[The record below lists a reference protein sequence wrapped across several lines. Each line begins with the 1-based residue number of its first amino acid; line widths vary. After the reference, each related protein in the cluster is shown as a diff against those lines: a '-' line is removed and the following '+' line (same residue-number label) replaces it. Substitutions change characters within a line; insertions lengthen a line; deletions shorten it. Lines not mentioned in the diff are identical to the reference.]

1 MAQEPL
7 KGFTFIDLSTRLPG
21 PLAGNLIGGLGA
33 KVIKIEDLQV
43 QDPFNKGLFSE
54 MDECFKEW
62 YSSLNN
68 KKEILRFDFKSK
80 KDIEKIHELVKK
92 SDGVIMGLPPKVKK
106 ALKLTN
112 SDLELYKKPLCII
125 DLKASKTQVGSMH
138 ELNALALSGMLKL
151 YVDGRKEKTLR
162 PPFLPFAGIS
172 FGQKVGMD
180 LLAGTLQA
188 QREEKVVFISTY
200 LFETNKE
207 VFQPFWTETL
217 QKGGRT
223 KFLHSGLYPCYC
235 LYRTKDNGYVALAAV
250 EKKFWLKFCELFNLD
265 IPLEQR
271 FEKGERIFNKV
282 SNLFLSLSK
291 KEISDALKGNDICLS
306 LV

>member
-1 MAQEPL
+1 MAQKPL

-33 KVIKIEDLQV
+33 KVIKVEDLQV

-54 MDECFKEW
+54 MDECFTEW
-62 YSSLNN
+62 YSSLNSR
-68 KKEILRFDFKSK
+68 KEILRFDFKNQQ
-80 KDIEKIHELVKK
+80 DVEKIHEFIKG

-106 ALKLTN
+106 TLKLTN
-112 SDLELYKKPLCII
+112 SDIELYNKPLCVI

-138 ELNALALSGMLKL
+138 ELNALALSGVLKL
-151 YVDGRKEKTLR
+151 YVDGKKEKMLR

-188 QREEKVVFISTY
+188 QREKRAVFISTY

-217 QKGGRT
+217 QKKGRT
-223 KFLHSGLYPCYC
+223 KFLHSGLFPCYC
-235 LYRTKDNGYVALAAV
+235 LYRTKDNEYVALAAV
-250 EKKFWLKFCELFNLD
+250 EKKFWLKFCELFDLK
-265 IPLEQR
+265 IPPEKR
-271 FEKGERIFNKV
+271 FDKGEVIFSRI
-282 SNLFLSLSK
+282 SQRFLSLSK
-291 KEISDALKGNDICLS
+291 KEITDILSGNDICLS

>member
-1 MAQEPL
+1 MIQEPL

-33 KVIKIEDLQV
+33 KVIKIEDIMI
-43 QDPFNKGLFSE
+43 QDPFSKGLFSE
-54 MDECFKEW
+54 MDECFPEW
-62 YSSLNN
+62 YNTLNN

-80 KDIEKIHELVKK
+80 QDTQKIRNLIKK
-92 SDGVIMGLPPKVKK
+92 SDGVIMGLPPNVKK

-112 SDLELYKKPLCII
+112 SDLELHNKPLCVI
-125 DLKASKTQVGSMH
+125 DLKASKNQVGSMH

-188 QREEKVVFISTY
+188 QKEKKVVFISTY

-207 VFQPFWTETL
+207 VFQPFWTENL
-217 QKGGRT
+217 QKRGRT

-235 LYRTKDNGYVALAAV
+235 LYRTKDDGYVALAAV
-250 EKKFWLKFCELFNLD
+250 EKKFWLKFCEIFGLN

-271 FEKGERIFNKV
+271 FEKGEKV
-282 SNLFLSLSK
+282 FKAISDLFLGLSK
-291 KEISDALKGNDICLS
+291 KEVSDILKDNDICLS

>member
-1 MAQEPL
+1 MAHKPL
-7 KGFTFIDLSTRLPG
+7 KGFTFIDLSSRLPG

-33 KVIKIEDLQV
+33 NVIKVEDLQI

-54 MDECFKEW
+54 MDECFTEW
-62 YSSLNN
+62 YNSLNN
-68 KKEILRFDFKSK
+68 RKEILRLDFKNQQ
-80 KDIEKIHELVKK
+80 DIEKIHELIKK

-106 ALKLTN
+106 VLKLTN
-112 SDLELYKKPLCII
+112 SDLELYNRPLCVI

-138 ELNALALSGMLKL
+138 ELNALALSGVLKL

-188 QREEKVVFISTY
+188 YREKKVIFLSTY

-207 VFQPFWTETL
+207 VFQPFWTEAL
-217 QKGGRT
+217 QKRART
-223 KFLHSGLYPCYC
+223 KFLHSGLFPCYC
-235 LYRTKDNGYVALAAV
+235 LYRTKDDGYVALAAV
-250 EKKFWLKFCELFNLD
+250 EKKFWLKFCELFD
-265 IPLEQR
+265 LEISLQER

-282 SNLFLSLSK
+282 SNCFLSLSR
-291 KEISDALKGNDICLS
+291 KEISDIVEGNDICLS